1 MNIIIVTDYGLV
13 NGGASKVALESAMA
27 LTDHV
32 DQVHVFFTVGEAA
45 NILKETPKLR
55 ITQLNQKKV
64 TEQPISK
71 SILAGLWNKE
81 VEREFSKVLD
91 LYDPKDTIV
100 HVHSWRDG
108 TTLSFIPEVKKR
120 GFKLVFTAHDFG
132 LACPIAGFFDH
143 RTNTVCAYKG
153 LSRQCLQ
160 SKCTNTTIVKKTWF
174 SLRHSLQVQKAHM
187 PSDLKHLITVS
198 ELSKRVLNPYLSDGT
213 KIHQVP
219 NPIPVEKEPRVIAE
233 KNKSYA
239 FVGRYSPEKGAL
251 LAAEAA
257 QKAGVPIMFIGTG
270 AQEAEIRPICPE
282 AQLLGWRKPEEVRE
296 KLQKARAIIFPS
308 VWYEVQ
314 GMVVDE
320 GAAMGIPVIVSDV
333 TAAVEAVN
341 KFRHG
346 VLFDSGSVD
355 ALVRRIQEFEHDDV
369 IESLSK
375 AGYKNYWK
383 TPASMDRHIKTVLQV
398 YEEILLDSSP

>member
-13 NGGASKVALESAMA
+13 NGGASKVALESAIA
-27 LTDHV
+27 LTEHV
-32 DQVHVFFTVGEAA
+32 DQVHVFFTIGEAA
-45 NILKETPKLR
+45 SILKETPKLR

-64 TEQPISK
+64 TEQPLSK

-91 LYDPKDTIV
+91 LYDPRDTIV

-108 TTLSFIPEVKKR
+108 TTLSFVPEVQER
-120 GFKLVFTAHDFG
+120 AFKLIFTAHDFG

-143 RTNTVCAYKG
+143 RTNTVCNLKG

-160 SKCTNTTIVKKTWF
+160 SKCTNTSIVKKTWF
-174 SLRHSLQVQKAHM
+174 SLRHHLQDQRAHM

-198 ELSKRVLNPYLSDGT
+198 DLSERVLHPYLADGT
-213 KIHQVP
+213 KIHHVP
-219 NPIPVEKEPRVIAE
+219 NPIPVIKEPRVTAE
-233 KNKSYA
+233 KNQSFA
-239 FVGRYSPEKGAL
+239 FVGRFSPEKGAL
-251 LAAEAA
+251 IAAEAA
-257 QKAGVPIMFIGTG
+257 QKAGVSIMFIGTG
-270 AQEAEIRPICPE
+270 AQAPDIQPLCPE
-282 AQLLGWRKPEEVRE
+282 AKLLGWRRPEEVKE
-296 KLQKARAIIFPS
+296 LLQRARAIIFPS

-333 TAAVEAVN
+333 TAAVEAVD

-346 VLFDSGSVD
+346 VLFESGNVD
-355 ALVRRIQEFEHDDV
+355 ALVRRIKEFAHDDV

-375 AGYKNYWK
+375 AGYENYWK
-383 TPASMDRHIKTVLQV
+383 NPATMDLHIKTLLQV
-398 YEEILLDSSP
+398 YEEVLGT